1 MHTSRPQY
9 IATLRATLS
18 SIAENRFAEFGELSV
33 EEGVEFNLTA
43 CGERVRVPITQD
55 QIAMLATI
63 SKREKSSRDSS
74 HFPHA
79 SWATLDPSSVQL
91 QGSGA
96 SFIFVDLW

>member
-1 MHTSRPQY
+1 
-9 IATLRATLS
+9 LS
-18 SIAENRFAEFGELSV
+18 SIAENRFAEFGELEIG

-63 SKREKSSRDSS
+63 SKRESSRDSS

-96 SFIFVDLW
+96 AFIFVDLVIYYSDIGWRA